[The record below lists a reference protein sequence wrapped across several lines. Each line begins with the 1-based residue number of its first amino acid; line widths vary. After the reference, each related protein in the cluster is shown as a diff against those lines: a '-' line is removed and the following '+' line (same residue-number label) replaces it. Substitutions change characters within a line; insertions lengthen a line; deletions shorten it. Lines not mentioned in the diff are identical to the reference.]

1 MYISLYEILSL
12 SMIYISLPSNCA
24 YAYVMIL
31 QMMNIND
38 VILLKREWSEL
49 QVLDQTFML

>member
-12 SMIYISLPSNCA
+12 SMIYISLPSNCT
-24 YAYVMIL
+24 YTHVIL